1 MKDIFVVEILL
12 NFVVKF
18 RVKRL
23 DVLPLLDSLQ
33 LLIKMGHESVNSVLP
48 QELAKIEAIFL
59 GLRYLP
65 WTLFWNSS
73 VRREQRVFLPTDLD
87 LETAQ

>member
-1 MKDIFVVEILL
+1 MKVIFVVEILL

-18 RVKRL
+18 RIKRL
-23 DVLPLLDSLQ
+23 DVLPLLDPLQ
-33 LLIKMGHESVNSVLP
+33 LLIQMGLESIDPVLP
-48 QELAKIEAIFL
+48 QELVKIEAIFL

-73 VRREQRVFLPTDLD
+73 VRREQRVFLPADLD
-87 LETAQ
+87 LETVQ